1 MLHFSNFSNENIKKF
16 IDKINKEIIKDKDK
30 EINEE
35 YTIKNLINIID
46 FVKSQNIL
54 FSSEI
59 IENILII
66 IFSFAFK
73 TDKRNSFSKLLYN
86 NMDLIKRLRNSDWI
100 NWLLL
105 NKFNEQLPGKEA
117 ENFKILLEN
126 DFSVKNM
133 NKFSNQAISFF
144 LLNINNN
151 KLEILNNEE
160 KTKNKNLADTTTTDS
175 KKSFPYSCFKSDY
188 LFKGKI
194 GKVSKIPISLF
205 KALLF
210 SVYIYYQNKK
220 SPLMK
225 YIHESFTDAK
235 LCTIPFEYNLSEAVI
250 DSDHSSIIFS
260 PIRIEPR
267 IENVKMSKNILT
279 ETSLLEFS
287 KALLFNKNIKKIDF
301 HTTILKSSCIYYFNS
316 CSIFNNYSIEELN
329 LSFNYLKEDSSEFL
343 AHLLLNLK
351 NLKTLILSSN
361 ELKRGISSFLIIL
374 KNLYR
379 RQQTKLESLYLNN
392 CILDDI
398 AFYELGELLKNKY
411 CKLKNLYLNS
421 NNIPSNVK
429 FLKKLKKNNSLIE
442 IYFNNSNIEKKD
454 TDDIM
459 KIISNTR
466 IYCLYLNK
474 NKITD
479 FSQLI
484 RIIYRTKLIKSD
496 NEEDLTSDPY
506 LYNLDLSDNQCY
518 NKNNVKIDLFKQAIK
533 ETTLYC
539 IDFCHIL
546 YNRDPGRVV
555 FSAEN
560 KEFRKAIDSLAVDLE
575 KEKNESFQIIGE
587 LNSLNADIKK
597 IKEIEYKELFIEMED
612 DIDEIIDKEE
622 AKFPLYIKKQIPKII
637 FKYEK
642 TREKILNNSKI
653 DKKEYKRISEDLEKY
668 IKLKLLKQNLQKLE
682 NKKRK
687 IKMIII

>member
-1 MLHFSNFSNENIKKF
+1 MNEVKILAKVINDSKLLISKEINTFLYCLFLRIFLRKRKKSISKKVEEKLKIF

-133 NKFSNQAISFF
+133 NKFSDQAISFF

-175 KKSFPYSCFKSDY
+175 KKSLPYSSFKSDY

-205 KALLF
+205 KALLI

-220 SPLMK
+220 SPLME

-235 LCTIPFEYNLSEAVI
+235 LCIIPFEYNLSEAVI

-267 IENVKMSKNILT
+267 IENVKMSKNILK

-301 HTTILKSSCIYYFNS
+301 HTTILKSSCIY
-316 CSIFNNYSIEELN
+316 
-329 LSFNYLKEDSSEFL
+329 
-343 AHLLLNLK
+343 
-351 NLKTLILSSN
+351 
-361 ELKRGISSFLIIL
+361 
-374 KNLYR
+374 
-379 RQQTKLESLYLNN
+379 
-392 CILDDI
+392 
-398 AFYELGELLKNKY
+398 
-411 CKLKNLYLNS
+411 
-421 NNIPSNVK
+421 
-429 FLKKLKKNNSLIE
+429 
-442 IYFNNSNIEKKD
+442 
-454 TDDIM
+454 
-459 KIISNTR
+459 
-466 IYCLYLNK
+466 
-474 NKITD
+474 
-479 FSQLI
+479 
-484 RIIYRTKLIKSD
+484 
-496 NEEDLTSDPY
+496 
-506 LYNLDLSDNQCY
+506 
-518 NKNNVKIDLFKQAIK
+518 
-533 ETTLYC
+533 
-539 IDFCHIL
+539 
-546 YNRDPGRVV
+546 
-555 FSAEN
+555 
-560 KEFRKAIDSLAVDLE
+560 
-575 KEKNESFQIIGE
+575 
-587 LNSLNADIKK
+587 
-597 IKEIEYKELFIEMED
+597 
-612 DIDEIIDKEE
+612 
-622 AKFPLYIKKQIPKII
+622 
-637 FKYEK
+637 
-642 TREKILNNSKI
+642 
-653 DKKEYKRISEDLEKY
+653 
-668 IKLKLLKQNLQKLE
+668 
-682 NKKRK
+682 
-687 IKMIII
+687 